1 MGSGSIER
9 KRQRKGH
16 TNHMPSFDG
25 TDSHT
30 PNFMKA
36 KADLME
42 ETRLA
47 TKADRQHSLAVAAE
61 KIEKKLPKTAESLGH
76 LGAGQPYGGE

>member
-9 KRQRKGH
+9 KKERKGH
-16 TNHMPSFDG
+16 THHMPSFDG
-25 TDSHT
+25 TDAHT

-36 KADLME
+36 KADMME

-47 TKADRQHSLAVAAE
+47 EKAKNQRTLAVAAE

-76 LGAGQPYGGE
+76 LGAGKSYGD